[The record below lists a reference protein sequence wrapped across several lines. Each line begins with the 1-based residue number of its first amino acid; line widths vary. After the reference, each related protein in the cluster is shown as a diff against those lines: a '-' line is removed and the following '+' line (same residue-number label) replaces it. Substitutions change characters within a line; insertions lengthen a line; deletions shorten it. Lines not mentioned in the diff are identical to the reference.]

1 MSTRN
6 HQKKL
11 LKVEDFKATLTFV
24 VLYFVV
30 NLSMF
35 TIFGSAYFH
44 NLYLIFATS
53 PISFAENF
61 PDGYPTSFD
70 GALFNGILYSP
81 NFVVPLLIIFL
92 AEFNEVILKSRYPV
106 IRSFGLAAL
115 ASWIFAL
122 IANFLLPLH
131 TPTKG
136 TSIIAVCLL
145 FSYLYSKPLFV
156 ALDGKF
162 RRKFKPKRILCY
174 LLISVLLAFITYPL
188 TFGGY
193 FSLTKGSAIV
203 DHIIGL
209 FIFFFCLSLWKLE
222 EC

>member
-1 MSTRN
+1 
-6 HQKKL
+6 
-11 LKVEDFKATLTFV
+11 
-24 VLYFVV
+24 
-30 NLSMF
+30 
-35 TIFGSAYFH
+35 
-44 NLYLIFATS
+44 
-53 PISFAENF
+53 
-61 PDGYPTSFD
+61 
-70 GALFNGILYSP
+70 
-81 NFVVPLLIIFL
+81 
-92 AEFNEVILKSRYPV
+92 
-106 IRSFGLAAL
+106 LAAL